1 MDRIAFGNGMRALAR
16 NKTPLGTTSGSTGG
30 YLVPTDFALTIDALL
45 LEYSIFSKHAFTQPM
60 ASSEKHLPGVSVTAS
75 HATGDSPMFG
85 GLSIGWTAEGQALP
99 ESEPSF
105 QDVVL
110 TTKNGNVL
118 VYASNQLVDDGGE
131 ALAKYLEFTVAEAIA
146 WTVDY
151 KCFRGMGTDE
161 PLGVLNSTGL
171 LQKTRAAASHI
182 AQSDLATMVSGLF
195 PGCYRRALWACSPT
209 ALVDVANLSAYM
221 VNRNSDS
228 ALGNGLCG
236 TIFGRPLFVTE
247 KLPALGTAGDILLF
261 DPKLYALG
269 TRSMEIAVSR
279 EVRFLNNQTVFRFIW
294 RGDGQPLV
302 NGTATLA
309 DGTTTAGAFVSLN

>member
-1 MDRIAFGNGMRALAR
+1 MRELAR
-16 NKTPLGTTSGSTGG
+16 RKAPMSMLSGATGG
-30 YLVPTDFALTIDALL
+30 YLVPKDFELSIDAML
-45 LEYSIFSKHAFTQPM
+45 LEYSIFVAHAFTQPM
-60 ASSEKHLPGVSVTAS
+60 ASAEKHLPGVSVTAS
-75 HATGDSPMFG
+75 HATGASPMFG
-85 GLSIGWTAEGQALP
+85 GLAIGWSVEGESLP

-110 TTKNGNVL
+110 TTKNGSVL
-118 VYASNQLVDDGGE
+118 VYVSNQLVDDGGE

-146 WTVDY
+146 WTIDY
-151 KCFRGMGTDE
+151 KCFRGIGTSE
-161 PLGVLNSTGL
+161 PLGVLNSPGL
-171 LQKTRAAASHI
+171 LQKTRAASSHI

-195 PGCYRRALWACSPT
+195 PGSYRRALWACSPT
-209 ALVDVANLSAYM
+209 ALIDIANLSAYM

-247 KLPALGTAGDILLF
+247 KLPALGTSGDILLF

-269 TRSMEIAVSR
+269 NRNMELSVSR
-279 EVRFLNNQTVFRFIW
+279 EVRFLNNQTVYRFIW

-309 DGTTTAGAFVSLN
+309 DGTTTAGAFVSLT